1 MVRHC
6 QPPTR
11 PSWRQCLTGYPR
23 NPQDHTWRPIP
34 HRVIP
39 TTHCIACR
47 PTFYR
52 AMQSPGQL
60 RHRSVDDELSP
71 QKYQARRSAQ
81 HHLSNHLIPSD
92 TTACLSPLVDPPY
105 TEWSQGPPPSLLHRL
120 PTPTDMAD
128 RPTPPPL
135 PFPTLS
141 LPLSLSIPFPALGMI
156 LPPVIDCCLL
166 H

>member
-23 NPQDHTWRPIP
+23 NPQDHTKLPIP
-34 HRVIP
+34 HRVLP

-47 PTFYR
+47 STLYR
-52 AMQSPGQL
+52 TMQSPRQP
-60 RHRSVDDELSP
+60 RHRSVDVELSP

-92 TTACLSPLVDPPY
+92 TTACLSPLLDPPY
-105 TEWSQGPPPSLLHRL
+105 TEWFQG
-120 PTPTDMAD
+120 
-128 RPTPPPL
+128 PPL
-135 PFPTLS
+135 PFCTGFLQLLPWQTRPHQHPSLSPLS
-141 LPLSLSIPFPALGMI
+141 LSLSLSIPFPALGMI